1 MTFEAPHMRLRRML
15 LPSVA
20 RSDVPQPLIR
30 WPGPPAGA
38 PVFFDPKIRTNLFL
52 KSFGWPSDC
61 FAPWFPR
68 ADARELLTL
77 RQRAAV
83 TSSGF
88 NGGSD
93 TRAIP
98 AVFVPTSIANS
109 YQGMS
114 TL

>member
-1 MTFEAPHMRLRRML
+1 
-15 LPSVA
+15 
-20 RSDVPQPLIR
+20 
-30 WPGPPAGA
+30 
-38 PVFFDPKIRTNLFL
+38 
-52 KSFGWPSDC
+52 
-61 FAPWFPR
+61 
-68 ADARELLTL
+68 
-77 RQRAAV
+77 V